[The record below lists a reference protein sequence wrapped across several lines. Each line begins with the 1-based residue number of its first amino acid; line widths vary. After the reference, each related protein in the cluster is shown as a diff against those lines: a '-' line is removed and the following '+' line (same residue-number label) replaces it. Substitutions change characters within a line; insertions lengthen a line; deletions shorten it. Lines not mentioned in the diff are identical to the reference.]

1 MIIPN
6 SITEIKDLL
15 ERKTQDII
23 FWMDKKNRSRKP
35 SLLHMRAMHEQHCR
49 DERKELEKA
58 LDKAIEKAR
67 IEKARTFVEKMEPL
81 RQKWENGF
89 FD

>member
-1 MIIPN
+1 
-6 SITEIKDLL
+6 
-15 ERKTQDII
+15 
-23 FWMDKKNRSRKP
+23 
-35 SLLHMRAMHEQHCR
+35 MRAMHEQRCR

-67 IEKARTFVEKMEPL
+67 AEKARTFVEKMEPL